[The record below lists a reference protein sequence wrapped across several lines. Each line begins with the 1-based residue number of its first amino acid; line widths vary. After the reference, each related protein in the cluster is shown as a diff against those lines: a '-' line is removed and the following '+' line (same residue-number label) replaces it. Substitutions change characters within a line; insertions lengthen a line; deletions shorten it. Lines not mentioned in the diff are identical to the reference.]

1 MLYGTK
7 NQRAILAADLRAD
20 DRRAADRARRFPLE
34 TPLEVRADGPA
45 DARATNPERF
55 VLGRPAPRP
64 VLTSVWRRLPRA
76 LVVRVGRQP
85 WTRRTA
91 GIAAQR

>member
-34 TPLEVRADGPA
+34 TPLEVRADAPA
-45 DARATNPERF
+45 DARATNPECF

-64 VLTSVWRRLPRA
+64 VLTSVWTSLPHQEVPRS
-76 LVVRVGRQP
+76 
-85 WTRRTA
+85 
-91 GIAAQR
+91 